1 MVISSSRCLVRCHA
15 PTHACAPTGLEELL
29 SALVDGV
36 KFTAEAAA
44 KAAADAAE
52 TRLIAKAAEQRS
64 AASADQ
70 CAAAVLSAEGAAASA
85 AESRGAAEHA
95 ASSATSSLST
105 VSSCPTA
112 PPEESTLAASKP
124 VRPTAVF
131 ERSHSPAFRALE
143 EQHHP
148 QRETFLGEPGAT
160 QTSLRDA
167 FGCGE
172 LINSGSAEVDPAP
185 QRASVDSRR
194 DTVESL
200 EGSLGA
206 SDASQLVESTAA
218 IGRVMCE
225 G

>member
-1 MVISSSRCLVRCHA
+1 M
-15 PTHACAPTGLEELL
+15 
-29 SALVDGV
+29 
-36 KFTAEAAA
+36 
-44 KAAADAAE
+44 
-52 TRLIAKAAEQRS
+52 
-64 AASADQ
+64 
-70 CAAAVLSAEGAAASA
+70 
-85 AESRGAAEHA
+85 
-95 ASSATSSLST
+95 
-105 VSSCPTA
+105 
-112 PPEESTLAASKP
+112 
-124 VRPTAVF
+124 F

-225 G
+225 GLDKQVSEADAAAAVEYSQHGVLANRAEDFVAACSWFEASQRM